1 MPKPK
6 RPNHHSI
13 RLSNFL
19 QFEKTPTYASQI
31 KPLFNIQT
39 FKVQSTIISDAL
51 LSVLVPRM
59 ARPTSGRRC
68 CGPDKYAKSSRTFCQ
83 QEKAARSSSNSH
95 LMMQL
100 PSSVVLLLCGRVRTS
115 RLWVRTRETR
125 FFFSISTC
133 RPASV
138 GGELHQ
144 WCFRY
149 FGIPQQGLFNSAY
162 PRQMRHLGP
171 PTQKDGTNQQQW
183 L

>member
-1 MPKPK
+1 MWNAKTKK

-115 RLWVRTRETR
+115 RLLSTNEGNPL
-125 FFFSISTC
+125 FFFFHFHLSPGVCWRRITSMML
-133 RPASV
+133 S
-138 GGELHQ
+138 LLWH
-144 WCFRY
+144 
-149 FGIPQQGLFNSAY
+149 SAA
-162 PRQMRHLGP
+162 GSF
-171 PTQKDGTNQQQW
+171 
-183 L
+183 